1 MKHFVNSQYTSI
13 WIVEKKLLFIG
24 KYSKWFNMAK
34 PKDRGWIPM
43 KCGLSLLRHVFVS
56 SKLFIAPFE
65 MRRHLNIYIYQMY
78 VLSNVSLCVATCLYM
93 LNIHICSYMYIHV
106 GTCNCISTCTISYL
120 QPWSQTLGAS
130 QNVAGDSGDDGN
142 HKPSCWANH
151 PPRGTPPSPR
161 WVSSSPGEVSSD

>member
-1 MKHFVNSQYTSI
+1 
-13 WIVEKKLLFIG
+13 
-24 KYSKWFNMAK
+24 
-34 PKDRGWIPM
+34 M

-130 QNVAGDSGDDGN
+130 KTWPVTRVTMGITNQAAGQ
-142 HKPSCWANH
+142 AI
-151 PPRGTPPSPR
+151 PPGGPPHRRAEFQAARGKFPR
-161 WVSSSPGEVSSD
+161 TRVTGGFDCLMLLG